1 MLLSE
6 NWFHC
11 LEFIRNYIT
20 RKSVVRVAILS
31 LLLEQEM
38 VELSVG
44 FANYSFD
51 IYWSEIRIS
60 CPLVTGLLSELL
72 EFCQMRLQWEC
83 AVYLYFYLLL
93 D

>member
-1 MLLSE
+1 M
-6 NWFHC
+6 
-11 LEFIRNYIT
+11 
-20 RKSVVRVAILS
+20 
-31 LLLEQEM
+31 
-38 VELSVG
+38 ELSVG

-83 AVYLYFYLLL
+83 AVYFYFYLLL